1 MKTVRNSLTIRLSAL
16 VLPMLLFVACSTN
29 TVADD
34 VKVIAKGEY
43 TVSAGGNLKVSAPSG
58 NVTINS
64 WNQNKVEV
72 KVYGNEVAEKYIDTR
87 LVQDG
92 NDITVKLEWKGGNNY
107 GRNLEISVSVN
118 VPEKYNTKVNT
129 AGGNLSL
136 TNISGDHSLT
146 TAGGNISLSGMSG
159 TMNSTTA
166 GGNISVSKFTGELK
180 ATTAGGNISLS
191 GVKGDTKV
199 STAGGNMDI
208 EVADGEVEAATAGG
222 EVTMRYSGTVKG
234 IDIATMGG
242 DIDLYLPSDAKVTL
256 KCATMSG
263 EVNTA
268 FSGDFKKTETSLKG
282 DINGGGAKVE
292 CSTMGGDIRI
302 KKGS

>member
-1 MKTVRNSLTIRLSAL
+1 MKTVKNTLSMRLSAFI
-16 VLPMLLFVACSTN
+16 LPMLLFVACSTN
-29 TVADD
+29 TIADD

-43 TVSAGGNLKVSAPSG
+43 MVSQGGNLKVNAPGG
-58 NVTINS
+58 NVTVSS
-64 WNQNKVEV
+64 WNQNKVDV
-72 KVYGNEVAEKYIDTR
+72 KVYGNENAEKAMDVR
-87 LVQDG
+87 LIQDG
-92 NDITVKLEWKGGNNY
+92 NDISVKLEYKNDKNY
-107 GRNLEISVSVN
+107 GRNLEVSVTVT
-118 VPEKYNTKVNT
+118 VPEKYNTKVYT
-129 AGGNLSL
+129 AGGNVSLSG
-136 TNISGDHSLT
+136 ISGDNSLT
-146 TAGGNISLSGMSG
+146 TAGGNISLTGMSG
-159 TMNSTTA
+159 MMNATTA
-166 GGNISVSKFTGELK
+166 GGNISVSNFNGELK
-180 ATTAGGNISLS
+180 VTSAGGNISLA

-208 EVADGEVEAATAGG
+208 EVADGEVEASTAGG

-242 DIDLYLPSDAKVTL
+242 DIELYLPENAKATL

-268 FSGDFKKTETSLKG
+268 FSGNFKKTETSLKG

-302 KKGS
+302 NKGS